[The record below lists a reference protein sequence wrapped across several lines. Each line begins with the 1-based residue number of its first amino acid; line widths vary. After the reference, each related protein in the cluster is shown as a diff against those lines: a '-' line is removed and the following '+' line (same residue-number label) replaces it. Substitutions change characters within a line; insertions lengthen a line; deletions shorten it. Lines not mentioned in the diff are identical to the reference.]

1 MSKNIMQALKVEKRR
16 YIDHYKIIYQE
27 YLEAQNSKDYRTIET
42 KLRFVD
48 YKRGQVVEAGYV
60 LKSLFNL
67 TDNDLD
73 EMEKK
78 IERRYLKE

>member
-27 YLEAQNSKDYRTIET
+27 YLEAQDSKDYRTLEM
-42 KLRFVD
+42 KLRHQE
-48 YKRGQVVEAGYV
+48 YKRGQVVEAGYL

-78 IERRYLKE
+78 IERRHLRG